1 MHTLNNPKVRPGA
14 SSTSLYSTYAH
25 HYYLELQSKGFE
37 VRAKKNLVN
46 VCEPVDTSDFEYE
59 EGYAL
64 ATLGEAF
71 PQEVTFAR
79 PRLQR
84 KRTVYPD
91 IYDIPAI
98 VEYARSITQREEAAA
113 RRAQAEA
120 LRDIVI
126 MSQAQR
132 ALSQSTLK
140 KIQDDRRASLSMS
153 LSSSPSRK
161 N

>member
-25 HYYLELQSKGFE
+25 HYYLELQSKGF

-46 VCEPVDTSDFEYE
+46 VCEPVDTSEFEYE

-64 ATLGEAF
+64 AALGEAF

-91 IYDIPAI
+91 IYDTPAI

-120 LRDIVI
+120 LREIAI

-140 KIQDDRRASLSMS
+140 KIQDDRMASLSMS